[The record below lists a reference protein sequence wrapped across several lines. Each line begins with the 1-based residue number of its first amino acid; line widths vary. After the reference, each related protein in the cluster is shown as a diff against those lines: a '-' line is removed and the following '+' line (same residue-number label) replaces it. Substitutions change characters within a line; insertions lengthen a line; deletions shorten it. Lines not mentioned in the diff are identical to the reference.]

1 VVGADGAN
9 SAVRRLSGISTW
21 GWGYGQEA
29 VVATI
34 RVGDRSASST
44 PSPAATSST
53 AAPAGN
59 TADTATASASAATH
73 EQPLGNAPDSEALYN
88 AASSESPPAAD
99 GARRRRP
106 FVNNTAWQKYLP
118 TGPLAVLPLWDEYA
132 SIVWSTGIA
141 DAKRLKALPEAEF
154 LAELNTA
161 LQTPPDTDKWSVFE
175 KTDGSNLPPF
185 LGALFGSK
193 PFGPVSSALSQSP
206 LQLLQRVK
214 QEAAAVADTLM
225 SAAQLGDP
233 LSYPPRVT
241 TVCGPRVSFPL
252 NFSQASQYSAPRCAL
267 IGKTAPTTEV
277 DCLVNSCCFH
287 LNFRTPFLA

>member
-1 VVGADGAN
+1 M
-9 SAVRRLSGISTW
+9 SGISTW

-34 RVGDRSASST
+34 LVGDNST
-44 PSPAATSST
+44 PTAATAAS
-53 AAPAGN
+53 AAPAE
-59 TADTATASASAATH
+59 AEATAATAH
-73 EQPLGNAPDSEALYN
+73 EQPLGNTPDSDNL
-88 AASSESPPAAD
+88 

-118 TGPLAVLPLWDEYA
+118 TGPLAVLPLWGEYA

-141 DAKRLKALPEAEF
+141 DAKRLKSLPEAAF

-161 LQTPPDTDKWSVFE
+161 LQMPPDTDKWSVFE
-175 KTDGSNLPPF
+175 KSDGSNLPPF

-193 PFGPVSSALSQSP
+193 PFGPVSSVLGQNP

-225 SAAQLGDP
+225 AAAQLGDP
-233 LSYPPRVT
+233 LSYPPRVSAL
-241 TVCGPRVSFPL
+241 CGPRVSFPL

-267 IGKTAPTTEV
+267 IGKCHHFVIVKPAAFP
-277 DCLVNSCCFH
+277 LVLSPIFH
-287 LNFRTPFLA
+287 LAILTLSTAHPP